1 MRSTSPVRRPV
12 SPSIHRATSP
22 RLHNSSLSPT
32 SKQVRLWIC
41 IFLEQV
47 NGLLIFVEGAAS
59 FNTVQTVHVH
69 SGTFFAAVSYPSSFP
84 RKQNVHL
91 VGSKGH
97 FFGLQSVHFNPFHL
111 FLFQGLLN
119 VFKLMIDGSEK
130 CTHY

>member
-1 MRSTSPVRRPV
+1 MRSTSPVRQPV

-32 SKQVRLWIC
+32 SKQVGLWIY

-59 FNTVQTVHVH
+59 FNTVQTLHVL
-69 SGTFFAAVSYPSSFP
+69 SGIFFAAVNYPSSFP

-97 FFGLQSVHFNPFHL
+97 FFGLQSVHFNPFRL
-111 FLFQGLLN
+111 FLFQGSLN

-130 CTHY
+130 CKHY